1 MGPRLSCLTDA
12 AAALRDLR
20 GNSEATVVGPP
31 TLHQMLGHLAQ
42 SIDCSRTG
50 YPEMKPAWVRA
61 TVGRLVLWLFLRR
74 GAMRHDLA
82 APVPGMP
89 AIAPEGDLE
98 AAWDRLLGAIA
109 AFQRHEGPMQP
120 HFVYGELDK
129 ATYDRVH
136 AMHIAD
142 HLAAVAA

>member
-1 MGPRLSCLTDA
+1 MPPRFSSLSDA
-12 AAALRDLR
+12 AAALRELR
-20 GNSEATVVGPP
+20 GNPDAAVAGPP
-31 TLHQMLGHLAQ
+31 TLHQMLVHLAQ

-50 YPEMKPAWVRA
+50 YPQMKPAWVRA
-61 TVGRLVLWLFLRR
+61 TVGRLVLGLFLWR

-89 AIAPEGDLE
+89 AIGPEGDLG
-98 AAWDRLLGAIA
+98 AAWDRLLGAIS